1 MFFVELFQQGDVDL
15 EFLVVVADV
24 DEGPEEFVREDQ
36 LESLAVL
43 LHRVEEPQEAQ
54 AQDLDLV
61 LGLRVF
67 YRVLTLS
74 MWVSNYSLRDRKSV
88 V

>member
-1 MFFVELFQQGDVDL
+1 MGEDEL
-15 EFLVVVADV
+15 
-24 DEGPEEFVREDQ
+24 EG
-36 LESLAVL
+36 LAVL

-67 YRVLTLS
+67 SRVLTL
-74 MWVSNYSLRDRKSV
+74 
-88 V
+88 

>member
-1 MFFVELFQQGDVDL
+1 MFVVIFDIFVDIFEFFVELFQQGDVDL
-15 EFLVVVADV
+15 EFLVVVAHV
-24 DEGPEEFVREDQ
+24 DEGPEELVGEDQ

-67 YRVLTLS
+67 SRVLTL
-74 MWVSNYSLRDRKSV
+74 
-88 V
+88 